1 MKRFVV
7 GILAHVD
14 SGKTTLSEAM
24 LYRTGTIRSLGRVD
38 HGDSFLD
45 SHTLERNRGITIFSK
60 QAVLTMEDLE
70 LTLLDTPGHVDFS
83 AEMERTLQVLDYAI
97 LVISGTDG
105 VQSHT
110 ETLWRLLQRYQIPT
124 FLFINK
130 MDLAGADA
138 DAVLHA
144 LQDRLDARC
153 LSFSGPTETPE
164 FYEQAALCEE
174 SLMQEYLETD
184 QISTDA
190 LRRAIAKRALF
201 PCYFGAALRLK
212 GVDALLSGLQKLT
225 VSPKKDAAFGAKV
238 FKIAADPQG
247 NRLTYCKITSGS
259 LHVRTMLSGFTPE
272 QEIWQ
277 EKVSQIR
284 RYSGEK
290 FQALEAAQQGMVCAL
305 TGLMQ
310 TYPGQG
316 LGEEPDSETPILEP
330 VLTYRV
336 ILEPEQDATI
346 VLRQFRE
353 LEQEDPQLH
362 VMWNAQLQEIHIQLM
377 GDVQLEI
384 LKSLMQERYQTAIE
398 FAQGSIAYKETI
410 AEPVEGIGHYEPLR
424 HYAEVHIWME
434 PGKPGSGLVV
444 ASNCSESELDR
455 NWQRL
460 ILTHLKEKTHVGVL
474 TGSPLT
480 DVKLTLVAGRAHQK
494 HTEGGDFRQATYRAV
509 RQGLMQAK
517 SVLLEPWYQF
527 RLELPS
533 DCVGRA
539 IADIQR
545 MDGTFSGPET
555 MGELAVLTGKAP
567 VSEMQGYQSQV
578 NNYTHGMG
586 RLSCMLSGYAPC
598 HNAEAVIA
606 AIGYD
611 CVRDLEHPADSIF
624 CAHGAGFAVKWD
636 QVPQHAHVS
645 YEPPAPQAEPE
656 LPAVSQ
662 QQVRRYCSRLAED
675 QELLKIFER
684 TYGPIRRDLRYAME
698 KPPEA
703 QTATTK
709 QLAVPAVPEGPEY
722 LLVDG
727 YNVIFAWENLKAL
740 AQESLDLARS
750 QLIHL
755 LCNYQGFRQCAVIL
769 VFDAYKVKGNP
780 GSVEQVHNI
789 HVVYTKEAETADS
802 YIEKATHDLGKRHR
816 VRVVTSDY
824 QEQIIILGNGA
835 LRISALEFQEEY
847 KRVEQAIQAY
857 LQES

>member
-1 MKRFVV
+1 MKRIVI
-7 GILAHVD
+7 GMTAHAD
-14 SGKTTLSEAM
+14 SGKTTLSEAL
-24 LYRTGTIRSLGRVD
+24 LYLSGEIRKQGRVD
-38 HGDSFLD
+38 HGDAFLD
-45 SHTLERNRGITIFSK
+45 THSIERSRGITVFSK
-60 QAVLTMEDLE
+60 QAVIHGDDAVF
-70 LTLLDTPGHVDFS
+70 TLLDTPGHTDFS
-83 AEMERTLQVLDYAI
+83 AEAERALSVVDYAV

-110 ETLWRLLQRYQIPT
+110 ETLWRLLGKYNKPV
-124 FLFINK
+124 FIFVNK
-130 MDLAGADA
+130 MDISQFDRDYILSDLRKHLSDKIADFSVSVNDRNGELA
-138 DAVLHA
+138 L
-144 LQDRLDARC
+144 
-153 LSFSGPTETPE
+153 LS
-164 FYEQAALCEE
+164 E
-174 SLMQEYLETD
+174 SLMNEYLETD
-184 QISTDA
+184 ALTDES
-190 LRRAIAKRALF
+190 IARDIAERGIF
-201 PCYFGAALRLK
+201 PCWFGSALKLKGARELMTGLGKFTLMPEYGADFGAR
-212 GVDALLSGLQKLT
+212 V
-225 VSPKKDAAFGAKV
+225 
-238 FKIAADPQG
+238 
-247 NRLTYCKITSGS
+247 YKITSEGGAR
-259 LHVRTMLSGFTPE
+259 LTHMKITGGVLRVKDAVGE
-272 QEIWQ
+272 G
-277 EKVSQIR
+277 KVNQIR
-284 RYSGEK
+284 IYSGAK
-290 FQALEAAQQGMVCAL
+290 FSAVNEAPAGTLCAV
-305 TGLMQ
+305 TGLAD
-310 TYPGQG
+310 TFAGQG
-316 LGEEPDSETPILEP
+316 LGAESKADDPVIEP

-336 ILEPEQDATI
+336 LFPADIDPHDMLDKMRLLEE
-346 VLRQFRE
+346 
-353 LEQEDPQLH
+353 EDPQLH
-362 VMWNAQLQEIHIQLM
+362 VVWNEQLGEIHLRLM
-377 GDVQLEI
+377 GKIQLEI
-384 LKSLMQERYQTAIE
+384 LRTLIAERFGIDAD
-398 FAQGSIAYKETI
+398 FDHGSIAYKETI
-410 AEPVEGIGHYEPLR
+410 SAPAVGIGHYEPLR

>member
-1 MKRFVV
+1 
-7 GILAHVD
+7 
-14 SGKTTLSEAM
+14 
-24 LYRTGTIRSLGRVD
+24 
-38 HGDSFLD
+38 
-45 SHTLERNRGITIFSK
+45 
-60 QAVLTMEDLE
+60 
-70 LTLLDTPGHVDFS
+70 
-83 AEMERTLQVLDYAI
+83 
-97 LVISGTDG
+97 
-105 VQSHT
+105 
-110 ETLWRLLQRYQIPT
+110 
-124 FLFINK
+124 
-130 MDLAGADA
+130 MD
-138 DAVLHA
+138 V
-144 LQDRLDARC
+144 
-153 LSFSGPTETPE
+153 
-164 FYEQAALCEE
+164 
-174 SLMQEYLETD
+174 
-184 QISTDA
+184 
-190 LRRAIAKRALF
+190 
-201 PCYFGAALRLK
+201 
-212 GVDALLSGLQKLT
+212 
-225 VSPKKDAAFGAKV
+225 
-238 FKIAADPQG
+238 
-247 NRLTYCKITSGS
+247 
-259 LHVRTMLSGFTPE
+259 
-272 QEIWQ
+272 
-277 EKVSQIR
+277 
-284 RYSGEK
+284 
-290 FQALEAAQQGMVCAL
+290 
-305 TGLMQ
+305 
-310 TYPGQG
+310 
-316 LGEEPDSETPILEP
+316 
-330 VLTYRV
+330 
-336 ILEPEQDATI
+336 
-346 VLRQFRE
+346 
-353 LEQEDPQLH
+353 
-362 VMWNAQLQEIHIQLM
+362 
-377 GDVQLEI
+377 
-384 LKSLMQERYQTAIE
+384 
-398 FAQGSIAYKETI
+398 
-410 AEPVEGIGHYEPLR
+410 
-424 HYAEVHIWME
+424 
-434 PGKPGSGLVV
+434 
-444 ASNCSESELDR
+444 
-455 NWQRL
+455 
-460 ILTHLKEKTHVGVL
+460 
-474 TGSPLT
+474 
-480 DVKLTLVAGRAHQK
+480 
-494 HTEGGDFRQATYRAV
+494 
-509 RQGLMQAK
+509 
-517 SVLLEPWYQF
+517 
-527 RLELPS
+527 
-533 DCVGRA
+533 
-539 IADIQR
+539 
-545 MDGTFSGPET
+545 TFSGPET

>member
-1 MKRFVV
+1 M
-7 GILAHVD
+7 
-14 SGKTTLSEAM
+14 
-24 LYRTGTIRSLGRVD
+24 
-38 HGDSFLD
+38 
-45 SHTLERNRGITIFSK
+45 
-60 QAVLTMEDLE
+60 
-70 LTLLDTPGHVDFS
+70 
-83 AEMERTLQVLDYAI
+83 
-97 LVISGTDG
+97 
-105 VQSHT
+105 
-110 ETLWRLLQRYQIPT
+110 
-124 FLFINK
+124 
-130 MDLAGADA
+130 
-138 DAVLHA
+138 
-144 LQDRLDARC
+144 
-153 LSFSGPTETPE
+153 
-164 FYEQAALCEE
+164 
-174 SLMQEYLETD
+174 
-184 QISTDA
+184 
-190 LRRAIAKRALF
+190 
-201 PCYFGAALRLK
+201 
-212 GVDALLSGLQKLT
+212 
-225 VSPKKDAAFGAKV
+225 
-238 FKIAADPQG
+238 
-247 NRLTYCKITSGS
+247 
-259 LHVRTMLSGFTPE
+259 
-272 QEIWQ
+272 
-277 EKVSQIR
+277 
-284 RYSGEK
+284 
-290 FQALEAAQQGMVCAL
+290 
-305 TGLMQ
+305 
-310 TYPGQG
+310 
-316 LGEEPDSETPILEP
+316 LEP
-330 VLTYRV
+330 VLSYQICLPDDCDVHQTYRK
-336 ILEPEQDATI
+336 LLQLEEEEPE
-346 VLRQFRE
+346 
-353 LEQEDPQLH
+353 LH
-362 VMWNAQLQEIHIQLM
+362 IAWNEKKNEIYAQLM
-377 GDVQLEI
+377 GEVQIEV
-384 LKSLMQERYQTAIE
+384 LKNMIRERFGIAVE
-398 FAQGSIAYKETI
+398 FGTGSIVYKETI
-410 AEPVEGIGHYEPLR
+410 AEPIIGIGHFEPLR
-424 HYAEVHIWME
+424 HYAEVHLLLE
-434 PGKPGSGLVV
+434 PGETGSGLEF
-444 ASNCSESELDR
+444 ASVCSEDVLDR

-460 ILTHLKEKTHVGVL
+460 ILTHLEEKQHVGVL
-474 TGSPLT
+474 TGSEIT
-480 DVKLTLVAGRAHQK
+480 DMKITLIAGRAHQK

-555 MGELAVLTGKAP
+555 MGELSVLTGKAP